1 MYMVNGITAQFG
13 AYVDFVFQE
22 YALQLTGHI
31 PANLDFI
38 SQSLIFLFIN
48 HWRV

>member
-1 MYMVNGITAQFG
+1 MYMVSGITAQFG

-31 PANLDFI
+31 PATWI
-38 SQSLIFLFIN
+38 SSARPSFSSS
-48 HWRV
+48 